1 MKSVRLLSLLL
12 AAVVALSFAG
22 CTPFDSDYG
31 ESQAES
37 NPYKNVSA
45 PDIKSDDEK
54 MPTFFDIS
62 LYDCENYSQ
71 IYLGKKYE
79 YKFIYAGAELSLPG
93 ELSDMLD
100 SGWRIAEPD
109 KYNEKTQILPG
120 KSLNIS
126 FINTYDKQ
134 ITARFTNTSKSS
146 VDLEDCDLVRFTVP
160 ENNYLVENSVYG
172 QFFINGVSNES
183 AITDVIEFLGA
194 PSHFYAVSEDEYYLD
209 YFLTPKDKRNKIRVY
224 VNVSSDSVTAIEVSK
239 Y

>member
-1 MKSVRLLSLLL
+1 MKKVRILSLFL
-12 AAVVALSFAG
+12 AAVICLSFAG

-31 ESQAES
+31 ESEAEE

-62 LYDCENYSQ
+62 LFDEENYSQ

-79 YKFIYAGAELSLPG
+79 YNFIYAGGELELPSD
-93 ELSDMLD
+93 LSDMQK
-100 SGWRIAEPD
+100 SGWQITEPD

-120 KSLNIS
+120 KSLK
-126 FINTYDKQ
+126 IN
-134 ITARFTNTSKSS
+134 FTNAYGKQLTVQFTNSSKSS
-146 VDLEDCDLVRFTVP
+146 VDMEDCKIVKYVVP
-160 ENNYLVENSVYG
+160 QNNYLVSDSVYG

-183 AITDVIEFLGA
+183 AITDVIEYLGA
-194 PSHFYAVSEDEYYLD
+194 PSHFYAVSEDVYYLD
-209 YFLTPKDKRNKIRVY
+209 YFLTPKDKRSKIRVY
-224 VNVSSDSVTAIEVSK
+224 IDVSSDNVTAVEVSK